1 MPKQPIVKT
10 PHSVLRK
17 VAREIPPE
25 EIPSR
30 RIQRLISDMK
40 ETLAQAADGVGLAA
54 PQVGK
59 SLRLFVVSEEA
70 LAIDQG
76 KTHEASRKK
85 KGWKIF
91 VFINPVLTK
100 RSRKRHE
107 MAEGCLSVPG
117 IFGVVPRSEKVFL
130 EWYDENGARHAR
142 GFTKFFARVIQHE
155 VDHLDGTLITAAA
168 TKVIRASETR

>member
-10 PHSVLRK
+10 PNSVLRK

-30 RIQRLISDMK
+30 RIQRLILDMK
-40 ETLAQAADGVGLAA
+40 ETLAQAPDGVGLAA
-54 PQVGK
+54 PQVGA
-59 SLRLFVVSEEA
+59 SLRLFIVSDEA
-70 LAIDQG
+70 RAIDHG
-76 KTHEASRKK
+76 KTHEASREKK
-85 KGWKIF
+85 EWKIS

-117 IFGVVPRSEKVFL
+117 TFGVVPRSEKVFL
-130 EWYDENGARHAR
+130 EWYDESGTRHAR

-155 VDHLDGTLITAAA
+155 MDHLDGTLITAAA
-168 TKVIRASETR
+168 TKVIRASGMR